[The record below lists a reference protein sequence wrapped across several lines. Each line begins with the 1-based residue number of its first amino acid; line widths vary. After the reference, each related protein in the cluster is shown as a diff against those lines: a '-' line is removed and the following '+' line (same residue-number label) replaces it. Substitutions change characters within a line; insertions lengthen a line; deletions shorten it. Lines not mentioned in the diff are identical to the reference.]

1 MEFGEFIE
9 ALGAKVNDRSVAEIL
24 SDLLDASGYVKAL
37 EEEKKQSKLSPGRKT
52 SRSFFPWQ
60 RSMTPET
67 SKAAGGLPDF
77 WRKLR
82 L

>member
-37 EEEKKQSKLSPGRKT
+37 EEEKQSKLSPGGKRQGA
-52 SRSFFPWQ
+52 SF
-60 RSMTPET
+60 RG
-67 SKAAGGLPDF
+67 KGV
-77 WRKLR
+77 
-82 L
+82 